1 MDATAI
7 AAILSVVG
15 TIIVGTVL
23 TIRIGKLIKT
33 TQSED

>member
-15 TIIVGTVL
+15 TIIVGAVL
-23 TIRIGKLIKT
+23 TVRISKLMNT